1 MISPKMISFK
11 KLSAIV
17 VALALAGL
25 GGWYAWRAW
34 TTPAP
39 PSIALAPDADPEVI
53 ELVGEHVAEVKRA
66 PRSGKTWGKLGQVLR
81 AHAYHAE
88 ANRCFEIAA
97 RLDPAEPRWP
107 YLHGAQLLFGNP
119 AAATPLLREAVRRC
133 RSKDELYKAAAL
145 RLAEALIE
153 AGELQEA
160 EVLLHEALRLEP
172 GSPRVA
178 FDLGLLAAARSQWS
192 AGLVHFTMAQNDP
205 RCRQKALLQR
215 AGVLRRQGKD
225 DEAEE
230 VRSLAQ
236 RLPHDPGWPDPFM
249 DEYRALVVGKLG
261 TLRRAERLEHEGRI
275 HEALTILRGLA
286 QAHADDAAFLTLG
299 SALLRAGRPGEAE
312 PVLRRS
318 VELAPTKAPGLYLL
332 SYALC
337 VQGERLIEQ
346 GDKER
351 AGQRLS
357 EALVYADRAI
367 ALNPQHAL
375 PHLFRGIALKRLG
388 RTDDA
393 VTSLRTAILARPEF
407 ADAHRYLGEILA
419 ERGDV
424 AEAIPYLENAVR
436 FARPEDPRPKQA
448 LARWRK

>member
-1 MISPKMISFK
+1 
-11 KLSAIV
+11 
-17 VALALAGL
+17 
-25 GGWYAWRAW
+25 
-34 TTPAP
+34 
-39 PSIALAPDADPEVI
+39 
-53 ELVGEHVAEVKRA
+53 VKGA
-66 PRSGKTWGKLGQVLR
+66 PRSGRAWGKLGQVLR

-88 ANRCFEIAA
+88 ANHCFAIAA
-97 RLDPAEPRWP
+97 GLDPGEPRWP
-107 YLHGAQLLFGNP
+107 YLHGVQLLFGNP

-133 RSKDELYKAAAL
+133 ESKDELYKTAAL
-145 RLAEALIE
+145 RLAEALID
-153 AGELQEA
+153 AGELKEA
-160 EVLLHEALRLEP
+160 EVLLHEALRLDP

-178 FDLGLLAAARSQWS
+178 FDLGLLAAARSEWS

-230 VRSLAQ
+230 ARRLAQ
-236 RLPHDPGWPDPFM
+236 RLPSDPGWPDPFM
-249 DEYRALVVGKLG
+249 DEYRALVVGRLG
-261 TLRRAERLEHEGRI
+261 TLRRAEQLEQEGRI
-275 HEALTILRGLA
+275 HEALTLLRGLA
-286 QAHADDAAFLTLG
+286 QAHADDAMYLSLG
-299 SALLRAGRPGEAE
+299 AALLRAGRHGEAE
-312 PVLRRS
+312 AVLRRS
-318 VELAPTKAPGLYLL
+318 IELAPTKAPAIYLL

-351 AGQRLS
+351 ACQRLS
-357 EALVYADRAI
+357 EALVQADRAI

-388 RTDDA
+388 RTDEA
-393 VTSLRTAILARPEF
+393 IVALRTALLARPEF
-407 ADAHRYLGEILA
+407 ADAHRYLGETLA
-419 ERGDV
+419 ERGDL
-424 AEAIPYLENAVR
+424 AEAIPHLENAVR